1 MQLPENY
8 AQFPAADRVDL
19 VCDAFEESYRSG
31 ASPRIEEFLSTSLP
45 VDRET
50 LLSELVW
57 LDIDYRRRRG
67 DPPTVDEYLVRFPH
81 DSVVLKRQISGDLE
95 SANQSVQS
103 TVVQRGAAV
112 VEAPF
117 AAEARPA
124 AELGRYRL
132 QTMVGRGAYGEVWCA
147 HDPVLDRNVALKT
160 LRSDRQYPPST
171 VTRFLEEGR
180 KLARLKHPGIVPVYD
195 VGHDQGRCFI
205 VSEFIAGETLADR
218 LERDRKLPLT
228 DAVSIAV
235 DVADALH
242 AAHREGIVH
251 RDVKP
256 SNILLDERGGPHLA
270 DFGLAITEEE
280 QLEEPAAT
288 VGTYA
293 FMSPE
298 QVRGDSRHVDAR
310 TDLYGLGVVLYRM
323 LTGRL
328 PYQGK
333 TDEQWRELILQREPR
348 PMRTIDETIPGELEQ
363 IVLKCL
369 SKKVGERPTTA
380 ADLARGL
387 RTYVRSLA
395 ATPPRR
401 TRPLVRWSMIAV
413 GLALATGLGLALG
426 GMFRPRAPGIVSPA
440 VDVPADVQVL
450 QVTAISDDPAAG
462 RSTRTWGV
470 SEDGKALEISSLH
483 RETKL
488 QVGVHKQGRLDL
500 EIDLAQP
507 DWKGGVGVFFGMHD
521 DERNGEFGHKYQWVA
536 LYRSEMF
543 PPAPP
548 SVTYSLHIKVRSEID
563 RSSFTMA
570 HIEIP
575 EPDTDSVKLRIL
587 VDGERLE
594 NVFFCGSE
602 CRDLM
607 EQYRQLQEIALGRSY
622 SLDGQGPFGLYCD
635 SASGIFKNP
644 RLSGLPF
651 SFRDNSR
658 GNHH

>member
-19 VCDAFEESYRSG
+19 VCDAFEETYRSG
-31 ASPRIEEFLSTSLP
+31 GSPRIEEFLSTSLP

-67 DPPTVDEYLVRFPH
+67 DPPTADEYLARFPD
-81 DSVVLKRQISGDLE
+81 DSAALTPRILSDLE
-95 SANQSVQS
+95 SASQSVQS
-103 TVVQRGAAV
+103 TVVQRGMAV
-112 VEAPF
+112 VEATF
-117 AAEARPA
+117 KAESRPA

-132 QTMVGRGAYGEVWCA
+132 NVLIGRGAYGEVWRA
-147 HDPVLDRNVALKT
+147 HDPVLDRDVALKT

-171 VTRFLEEGR
+171 VSRFLDEGR

-205 VSEFIAGETLADR
+205 VSEFIAGETLAER
-218 LERDRKLPLT
+218 LERDGRMPPA
-228 DAVSIAV
+228 DAVAIAA

-256 SNILLDERGGPHLA
+256 SNILLDERGRPHLA

-298 QVRGDSRHVDAR
+298 QIRGDSRHVDAR

-328 PYQGK
+328 PFQAR
-333 TDEQWRELILQREPR
+333 TDEQWRELILQREP
-348 PMRTIDETIPGELEQ
+348 PPLRTNDEMIPGDLER

-369 SKKVGERPTTA
+369 SKKVSDRDTTA
-380 ADLARGL
+380 ADLARAL
-387 RTYVRSLA
+387 RRCAEPAVAPAGRKW
-395 ATPPRR
+395 
-401 TRPLVRWSMIAV
+401 RPLVRWATIAA
-413 GLALATGLGLALG
+413 GLALATSLGLALG
-426 GMFRPRAPGIVSPA
+426 GMFTPQKSALDLHA
-440 VDVPADVQVL
+440 AQVL
-450 QVTAISDDPAAG
+450 PVTPISDDPFAE
-462 RSTRTWGV
+462 RVTNSWGV
-470 SEDGKALEISSLH
+470 SPDGKAIEISSLR

-488 QVGVHKQGRLDL
+488 QIGTYDGQGTLDL
-500 EIDLAQP
+500 EIELEQP
-507 DWKGGVGVFFGMHD
+507 DWDGGVGLFFGVHD
-521 DERNGEFGHKYQWVA
+521 DEREVEFGRLYQWVA
-536 LYRSEMF
+536 IYRSEMV

-548 SVTYSLHIKVRSEID
+548 QVTYSLHVNVWSELGRSGM
-563 RSSFTMA
+563 TLA
-570 HIEIP
+570 HVDIP
-575 EPDTDSVKLRIL
+575 KPDSASVKLRVL
-587 VDGERLE
+587 VDGDKLK
-594 NVFFCGSE
+594 NVYYCGKE
-602 CRDLM
+602 CPELM
-607 EQYRQLQEIALGRSY
+607 EQYRQLRELAESRDYL
-622 SLDGQGPFGLYCD
+622 LDGRGRFGLYC
-635 SASGIFKNP
+635 STASGVFKNP
-644 RLSGLPF
+644 RLNGLAF

-658 GNHH
+658 GGNH